1 MASRYSLRGPVTKK
15 AWSPPGNQKRSARQ
29 PPQQPPQQDPYMTQS
44 SGQVSYVPI
53 PPNQSTM
60 VQSNGTVPSVQQN
73 GYNYSTP
80 GTSGPSSGGYNFQ
93 GTSSGTN
100 LASGS
105 YQYPN
110 GNLNPYEQH
119 IRHPDTSRIRE
130 ILEQEESDYEPIAM
144 KPKPA
149 KPPADFQED
158 YSSDSPS
165 EHDPSPAPV
174 YTPKTKARKYNLHN
188 KTEKSDPAYQL
199 KRARNNDA
207 VRKSRMK
214 SKAAEDK
221 RKKETEEMR
230 LKIVRLE
237 KELEMEKKARVNDK
251 ELIEQLLKER
261 RQAPPQQSAKSCQ
274 PGTSSS
280 TRLPGNFY
288 NQQGLSMNR
297 NG

>member
-29 PPQQPPQQDPYMTQS
+29 PPQQPPQQDPYMTQA

-60 VQSNGTVPSVQQN
+60 AQSSTQN
-73 GYNYSTP
+73 GYSYSTP
-80 GTSGPSSGGYNFQ
+80 GTSGPSGYNFQ
-93 GTSSGTN
+93 ETSSGTN
-100 LASGS
+100 GAS

-110 GNLNPYEQH
+110 GNLNVYEQH

-130 ILEQEESDYEPIAM
+130 ILEQNDSDYEPIAM

-149 KPPADFQED
+149 KPPADYQED
-158 YSSDSPS
+158 YSSDSAS

-188 KTEKSDPAYQL
+188 NTEKSDPAYQL

-274 PGTSSS
+274 PSTSSS

-288 NQQGLSMNR
+288 NQQGPSMNR